1 MKTAEIK
8 NFIKDGLTDEKIKE
22 IFFVGT
28 QQKRLIRVWEKII
41 ENFPEIKEYLDNR
54 YVDGSNYNEILIRI
68 NLHVE
73 NIEKCPVCGKN
84 KRIFNTLYKNGT
96 HYLET
101 CGDENCFRIIAQKH
115 GEQTKLERYGDPHYA
130 NPEKQIQNYNK
141 LSEEEKK
148 EKQHQRE
155 LKMLEHYGVRNPF
168 QLESVKEKIKKTNME
183 RYGVEY
189 VQQSDFIKQKFKT
202 TCINK
207 YGVDNPAKTKQAKDK
222 MKNTCM
228 ERYGVEY
235 SFQSENNKEKSKQ
248 TWIEKYCVDNPLKSD
263 IIKEKAKQ
271 TNLEKYGVEYTSQN
285 IEIRKKQLE
294 TFNKKYGGNAPICD
308 PTIKEKI
315 LSKIPESREKEY
327 QTRKKNGSF
336 NTSKPEKE
344 LLEYIKLYFPDVEYQ
359 YKNKKEYPFRCD
371 FYIPEL
377 NLYIEYN
384 GLWTHGGHPFDEN
397 NQEDIDKLNLWKS
410 KNTKYYQNAINTW
423 TNLDVRKRTTAK
435 NNNLNYKEF
444 WNLNE
449 AKQFIYSLIK

>member
-1 MKTAEIK
+1 MKTSEIK

-22 IFFVGT
+22 IFFVE

-41 ENFPEIKEYLDNR
+41 ENFPDIKQYLDNR
-54 YVDGSNYNEILIRI
+54 YIDGSNYKEILIRI

-130 NPEKQIQNYNK
+130 NPEKRIENYNK
-141 LSEEEKK
+141 LSDEEKK

-155 LKMLEHYGVRNPF
+155 LKMIEHYGVRNPF
-168 QLESVKEKIKKTNME
+168 QLESVKEKIKQTNLE
-183 RYGVEY
+183 KYGVEFSMQNED
-189 VQQSDFIKQKFKT
+189 VKRKT
-202 TCINK
+202 KETWMKK
-207 YGVDNPAKTKQAKDK
+207 YGADIPFKDPLIDSK
-222 MKNTCM
+222 RKKTCM

-248 TWIEKYCVDNPLKSD
+248 TWIEKYGVDNPLKSD
-263 IIKEKAKQ
+263 IIKEKVKQ
-271 TNLEKYGVEYTSQN
+271 TNLEKYGVEYATQN

-315 LSKIPESREKEY
+315 LSKMPESREKEY

-336 NTSKPEKE
+336 NISKPEKE
-344 LLEYIKLYFPDVEYQ
+344 LLEYIKLYFPNVEYQ

-384 GLWTHGGHPFDEN
+384 GLWTHGGHQFDEN

-410 KNTKYYQNAINTW
+410 KNTKYYNVAIKVW
-423 TNLDVRKRTTAK
+423 TDLDVRKRTIAK

-449 AKQFIYSLIK
+449 AKQFIDSLIK

>member
-1 MKTAEIK
+1 MKTPEIK
-8 NFIKDGLTDEKIKE
+8 NFIKNGLTDEKIKE
-22 IFFVGT
+22 IFFTNT
-28 QQKRLIRVWEKII
+28 QPKRLVRVWGKII

-54 YVDGSNYNEILIRI
+54 YIDGSNYNEILIRI

-115 GEQTKLERYGDPHYA
+115 I
-130 NPEKQIQNYNK
+130 KQNNMR
-141 LSEEEKK
+141 LTDEEKK

-155 LKMLEHYGVRNPF
+155 LKMFEHYGVKNPF
-168 QLESVKEKIKKTNME
+168 QLDSVKEKIKQTNLE
-183 RYGVEY
+183 KYGVEY
-189 VQQSDFIKQKFKT
+189 VQQSDFVKQKIKT

-248 TWIEKYCVDNPLKSD
+248 TWIEKYGVDNPLKSD
-263 IIKEKAKQ
+263 IIKEKIKQ
-271 TNLEKYGVEYTSQN
+271 TKLEKYGVEYISQN

-294 TFNKKYGGNAPICD
+294 TVNKKYGGNAPICD

-327 QTRKKNGSF
+327 QTRKKNGTF
-336 NTSKPEKE
+336 N
-344 LLEYIKLYFPDVEYQ
+344 IH
-359 YKNKKEYPFRCD
+359 KNKP
-371 FYIPEL
+371 
-377 NLYIEYN
+377 N
-384 GLWTHGGHPFDEN
+384 
-397 NQEDIDKLNLWKS
+397 
-410 KNTKYYQNAINTW
+410 
-423 TNLDVRKRTTAK
+423 
-435 NNNLNYKEF
+435 
-444 WNLNE
+444 
-449 AKQFIYSLIK
+449 

>member
-1 MKTAEIK
+1 MKTTEIK

-22 IFFVGT
+22 IFFINT
-28 QQKRLIRVWEKII
+28 QPKRLVRVWEKII

-54 YVDGSNYNEILIRI
+54 YIDGSNYNEILIRI

-101 CGDENCFRIIAQKH
+101 CGDEKCFRIIGQKH
-115 GEQTKLERYGDPHYA
+115 I
-130 NPEKQIQNYNK
+130 KQNNMRMTD
-141 LSEEEKK
+141 EEKK

-155 LKMLEHYGVRNPF
+155 LKMIEHYGVRNPF
-168 QLESVKEKIKKTNME
+168 QLESVKEKIKQTNLE
-183 RYGVEY
+183 KYGVEY

-248 TWIEKYCVDNPLKSD
+248 TWIEKYGVDNPLKSD

-285 IEIRKKQLE
+285 IEIKKKRLE
-294 TFNKKYGGNAPICD
+294 TLNKKYGGNAPICD
-308 PTIKEKI
+308 PTVKEKI
-315 LSKIPESREKEY
+315 LSKMPESREKEY

-384 GLWTHGGHPFDEN
+384 GSWTHGGHPFDEN

-423 TNLDVRKRTTAK
+423 TNLDVRKRIIAK

-449 AKQFIYSLIK
+449 AKQFINSLIK

>member
-1 MKTAEIK
+1 MKTPEIK

-22 IFFVGT
+22 IFFVG

-41 ENFPEIKEYLDNR
+41 ENFPEIKDYLDNR
-54 YVDGSNYNEILIRI
+54 YIDGSNYNEILIRI
-68 NLHVE
+68 NLHIE

-84 KRIFNTLYKNGT
+84 KRLFNTLYKNRT

-115 GEQTKLERYGDPHYA
+115 I
-130 NPEKQIQNYNK
+130 KQNNMRM
-141 LSEEEKK
+141 SDEEKK
-148 EKQHQRE
+148 EKQHQKE
-155 LKMLEHYGVRNPF
+155 LKMIEHYGVRNPF
-168 QLESVKEKIKKTNME
+168 QLESVKEKIKQTNLE
-183 RYGVEY
+183 KYGVEY
-189 VQQSDFIKQKFKT
+189 IQQSDFIKQKIKT

-248 TWIEKYCVDNPLKSD
+248 TWIEKYGVDNPLKSD

-271 TNLEKYGVEYTSQN
+271 TNLEKYGVEYASQN
-285 IEIRKKQLE
+285 IEIKKKLLE
-294 TFNKKYGGNAPICD
+294 TNNKKYGGNAPICD

-315 LSKIPESREKEY
+315 LSKMPESREKEY

-344 LLEYIKLYFPDVEYQ
+344 LLEYIKLYFPNVEYQ

-377 NLYIEYN
+377 KLYIEYN
-384 GLWTHGGHPFDEN
+384 GSWTHGGHPFDEN
-397 NQEDIDKLNLWKS
+397 NQEDIDKLNLWKE

-423 TNLDVRKRTTAK
+423 ANLDVRKRTIAK

-449 AKQFIYSLIK
+449 AKQFIDSLIK

>member
-1 MKTAEIK
+1 MKTSEIK

-22 IFFVGT
+22 IFFVGS
-28 QQKRLIRVWEKII
+28 QQKRLIRVWERII

-54 YVDGSNYNEILIRI
+54 YIDGSNYNEILIRI
-68 NLHVE
+68 NLHIE

-84 KRIFNTLYKNGT
+84 KRLFNTLYKNRT

-115 GEQTKLERYGDPHYA
+115 I
-130 NPEKQIQNYNK
+130 KQNNMRM
-141 LSEEEKK
+141 SDEEKK
-148 EKQHQRE
+148 EKQHQKE
-155 LKMLEHYGVRNPF
+155 LKMIEHYGVRNPF
-168 QLESVKEKIKKTNME
+168 QLESVKEKIKQTNLE
-183 RYGVEY
+183 KYGVEY
-189 VQQSDFIKQKFKT
+189 IQQSNFIKQKIKT

-248 TWIEKYCVDNPLKSD
+248 TWIEKYGVDNPLKSD

-271 TNLEKYGVEYTSQN
+271 TNLEKYGVEYASQN
-285 IEIRKKQLE
+285 IEIKKKLLE
-294 TFNKKYGGNAPICD
+294 TNNKKYGGNAPICD

-315 LSKIPESREKEY
+315 LSKMPESREKEY

-344 LLEYIKLYFPDVEYQ
+344 LLEYIKLYFPNVEYQ

-377 NLYIEYN
+377 KLYIEYN
-384 GLWTHGGHPFDEN
+384 GSWTHGGHPFDEN
-397 NQEDIDKLNLWKS
+397 NQEDIDKLNLWKE
-410 KNTKYYQNAINTW
+410 KNTKYYQNAINIW
-423 TNLDVRKRTTAK
+423 ANLDVRKRTIAK

-449 AKQFIYSLIK
+449 AKQFIDSLIK

>member
-1 MKTAEIK
+1 MKTSKIK

-22 IFFVGT
+22 IFFINT
-28 QQKRLIRVWEKII
+28 QPKRLVRVWEKII

-54 YVDGSNYNEILIRI
+54 YIDGSNYNEILIRI

-115 GEQTKLERYGDPHYA
+115 GEQTKLERYGNPHYA
-130 NPEKQIQNYNK
+130 NPEKRKEKYSK
-141 LSEEEKK
+141 LSDEEKK

-155 LKMLEHYGVRNPF
+155 LKMLEHYGVKNPF

-202 TCINK
+202 TCNNK

-248 TWIEKYCVDNPLKSD
+248 TWIEKYGVDNPLKSD
-263 IIKEKAKQ
+263 IIKEKVKQ
-271 TNLEKYGVEYTSQN
+271 TNLEKYGVEYISQN
-285 IEIRKKQLE
+285 IEIRKKQLK
-294 TFNKKYGGNAPICD
+294 TLNKKYGGNAPICD

-315 LSKIPESREKEY
+315 LNKMPESREKEY
-327 QTRKKNGSF
+327 QTRKKNGTF

-344 LLEYIKLYFPDVEYQ
+344 LLEYIKLYFPNVEYQ

-384 GLWTHGGHPFDEN
+384 GLWTHGDHPFDEN

-423 TNLDVRKRTTAK
+423 TNLDVRKRNIAK

-449 AKQFIYSLIK
+449 AKQFIDSLIK

>member
-1 MKTAEIK
+1 MKTSEIK

-22 IFFVGT
+22 IFFVGS
-28 QQKRLIRVWEKII
+28 QQKRLIRVWERII

-54 YVDGSNYNEILIRI
+54 YIDGSNYNEILIRI
-68 NLHVE
+68 NLHIE

-84 KRIFNTLYKNGT
+84 KRLFNTLYKNRT

-115 GEQTKLERYGDPHYA
+115 I
-130 NPEKQIQNYNK
+130 KQNNMRM
-141 LSEEEKK
+141 SDEEKK
-148 EKQHQRE
+148 EKQHQKE
-155 LKMLEHYGVRNPF
+155 LKMIEHYGVRNPF
-168 QLESVKEKIKKTNME
+168 QLESVKEKIKQTNLE
-183 RYGVEY
+183 KYGVEY
-189 VQQSDFIKQKFKT
+189 IQQSNFIKQKIKT

-248 TWIEKYCVDNPLKSD
+248 TWIEKYGVDNPLKSD

-271 TNLEKYGVEYTSQN
+271 TNLEKYGVEYASQN
-285 IEIRKKQLE
+285 IEIKKKLLE
-294 TFNKKYGGNAPICD
+294 TNNKKYGGNAPICD

-315 LSKIPESREKEY
+315 LSKMPESREKEY

-344 LLEYIKLYFPDVEYQ
+344 LLEYIKLYFPNVEYQ

-377 NLYIEYN
+377 KLYIEYN
-384 GLWTHGGHPFDEN
+384 GSWTHGGHPFDEN
-397 NQEDIDKLNLWKS
+397 NQEDIDKLNLWKE

-423 TNLDVRKRTTAK
+423 TNLDVRKRTIAK

-449 AKQFIYSLIK
+449 AKQFIDSLIK

>member
-22 IFFVGT
+22 IFFVG

-41 ENFPEIKEYLDNR
+41 ENFPEIKDYLDNR
-54 YVDGSNYNEILIRI
+54 YIDGSNYNEILIRI
-68 NLHVE
+68 NLHIE

-84 KRIFNTLYKNGT
+84 KRLFNTLYKNRT

-130 NPEKQIQNYNK
+130 NPEKRIENYNK
-141 LSEEEKK
+141 LTDEEKK

-155 LKMLEHYGVRNPF
+155 LKMIEHYGVRNPF
-168 QLESVKEKIKKTNME
+168 QLESVKEKIKQTNLE
-183 RYGVEY
+183 KYGVEFSMQNED
-189 VQQSDFIKQKFKT
+189 VKRKT
-202 TCINK
+202 KETWMKK
-207 YGVDNPAKTKQAKDK
+207 YGADIPFKDPLIDSK
-222 MKNTCM
+222 RKKTCM

-248 TWIEKYCVDNPLKSD
+248 TWIEKYGVDNPLKSD
-263 IIKEKAKQ
+263 IIKEKVKQ

-410 KNTKYYQNAINTW
+410 KNTKYYNVAIKVW
-423 TNLDVRKRTTAK
+423 TDLDVRKRTIAK

-449 AKQFIYSLIK
+449 AKQFIDSLIK

>member
-1 MKTAEIK
+1 MKTPEIK

-22 IFFVGT
+22 IFFVGS

-54 YVDGSNYNEILIRI
+54 YIDGSNYNEILIRI

-101 CGDENCFRIIAQKH
+101 CGDENCFRIIGQKH
-115 GEQTKLERYGDPHYA
+115 GQQTKLERYGDPHYT
-130 NPEKQIQNYNK
+130 NLEKRIENYNK
-141 LSEEEKK
+141 LSDEEKK
-148 EKQHQRE
+148 EKQHQKE
-155 LKMLEHYGVRNPF
+155 LKMIEHYGVRNPF
-168 QLESVKEKIKKTNME
+168 QLESVKEKIKQTNLE
-183 RYGVEY
+183 KYGVEFSMQNED
-189 VQQSDFIKQKFKT
+189 VKRKT
-202 TCINK
+202 KETWMKK
-207 YGVDNPAKTKQAKDK
+207 YGADIPFKDPLIDSK
-222 MKNTCM
+222 RKKTCM

-248 TWIEKYCVDNPLKSD
+248 TWIEKYGVDNPLKSD
-263 IIKEKAKQ
+263 IIKEKGKQ
-271 TNLEKYGVEYTSQN
+271 TNLEKYGVEYASQN
-285 IEIRKKQLE
+285 IEIKKKLLE
-294 TFNKKYGGNAPICD
+294 TNNKKYGGNAPICD

-315 LSKIPESREKEY
+315 LSKMPESREKEY

-359 YKNKKEYPFRCD
+359 YKNKKDYPFRCD

-384 GLWTHGGHPFDEN
+384 GLWTHGGHPFNEN

-410 KNTKYYQNAINTW
+410 KNTKYYNVAIKVW
-423 TNLDVRKRTTAK
+423 TDLDVRKRTIAK

-449 AKQFIYSLIK
+449 AKQFIDSLIK

>member
-1 MKTAEIK
+1 MKTSKIK

-22 IFFVGT
+22 IFFINT
-28 QQKRLIRVWEKII
+28 QPKRLVRVWEKII

-54 YVDGSNYNEILIRI
+54 YIDGSNYNEILIRI
-68 NLHVE
+68 NLHIE

-115 GEQTKLERYGDPHYA
+115 V
-130 NPEKQIQNYNK
+130 KQNNMR
-141 LSEEEKK
+141 LSDEEKK
-148 EKQHQRE
+148 EKQYQRE
-155 LKMLEHYGVRNPF
+155 LKMLEHYGVKNPF
-168 QLESVKEKIKKTNME
+168 QLESVKEKIKQTNLE
-183 RYGVEY
+183 KYGVEY
-189 VQQSDFIKQKFKT
+189 VQQSDFIKQKIKT
-202 TCINK
+202 TCIIK
-207 YGVDNPAKTKQAKDK
+207 YGVDNPAKTKQVKDK

-248 TWIEKYCVDNPLKSD
+248 TWIEKYGVDNPLKSD

-271 TNLEKYGVEYTSQN
+271 TNLEKYGVEYISQN

-294 TFNKKYGGNAPICD
+294 TVNKKYGGNAPICD

-327 QTRKKNGSF
+327 QTRKKNGTF

-384 GLWTHGGHPFDEN
+384 GLWTHGKHPFDEN

-423 TNLDVRKRTTAK
+423 TNLDVRKRTIAK

-444 WNLNE
+444 WNLND
-449 AKQFIYSLIK
+449 AKQFINSLIK